1 MEQLE
6 TLLNKDKTIEFLRR
20 IKDEEITFEGLE
32 IYKDRQM
39 QKEEGLYLQFVWQN
53 LNASRYRA
61 DSLSD
66 QEKSRIYKFGE
77 SIAMGAISG
86 GDTKS
91 RLITTQGIEGAR
103 IKFMGADDNDY
114 LMKLNEYVAM
124 TGIADRDV
132 HTRLS
137 HLVSDPNILNHSMF
151 KLGYRGVVAAAK
163 ESITTP

>member
-66 QEKSRIYKFGE
+66 QEKSRI
-77 SIAMGAISG
+77 
-86 GDTKS
+86 
-91 RLITTQGIEGAR
+91 
-103 IKFMGADDNDY
+103 
-114 LMKLNEYVAM
+114 
-124 TGIADRDV
+124 
-132 HTRLS
+132 
-137 HLVSDPNILNHSMF
+137 
-151 KLGYRGVVAAAK
+151 
-163 ESITTP
+163 